1 MKLFYQEPKPDVQ
14 KIHDAVSK
22 GFGIK
27 HPECINGYEGA
38 FLFHIPDV
46 YISDKVAKRIE
57 GDKNTSNELMNMLNR
72 FYKNDYGFVTEFESD
87 CNAETRYL
95 SFSSSW
101 MIGRYSGEFFCGVI
115 LETLYDISIFYYP
128 EEDITD
134 VLNEQFAKWCRDHS
148 ISGRTISDYRINQ
161 LRYVKD

>member
-14 KIHDAVSK
+14 KVHDAASK

-27 HPECINGYEGA
+27 HPERINGYEGT

-46 YISDKVAKRIE
+46 YVSNKIAQLMEWNKK
-57 GDKNTSNELMNMLNR
+57 TTNELMNMLNR
-72 FYKNDYGFVTEFESD
+72 FHRSDYGFITKFESD
-87 CNAETRYL
+87 CNDETRYL

-101 MIGRYSGEFFCGVI
+101 MIGRYSCEVLDGVI

-134 VLNEQFAKWCRDHS
+134 ILNEQFAKWCRDHS
-148 ISGRTISDYRINQ
+148 ISDRTISDYRINQ
-161 LRYVKD
+161 LRYMKD